1 MLRKILI
8 VLVLVVAVFAVVVA
22 MQPSAFTISR
32 STTIAAAPAEVFPQ
46 INELKNW
53 SAWSPWE
60 KLDPNMRRT
69 FEGPAAG
76 KGAVYKWSGNDQV
89 GEGRM
94 TIVESEPAKEIRI
107 KLDFIKPFES
117 TADTLVGFAPAG
129 PGTTVTWTM
138 KGRNDNFIA
147 KAACLVMGGP
157 ERMIGPDFEKGL
169 AQMKAV
175 IEKGAPGKA
184 KS

>member
-22 MQPSAFTISR
+22 MQPSALTISR
-32 STTIAAAPAEVFPQ
+32 STTIAAAPAEVFLQ
-46 INELKNW
+46 VNEFKNW
-53 SAWSPWE
+53 SA
-60 KLDPNMRRT
+60 
-69 FEGPAAG
+69 
-76 KGAVYKWSGNDQV
+76 
-89 GEGRM
+89 
-94 TIVESEPAKEIRI
+94 
-107 KLDFIKPFES
+107 
-117 TADTLVGFAPAG
+117 DTLLGFAPAG

-157 ERMIGPDFEKGL
+157 DRMIGPDFEKGL

-175 IEKGAPGKA
+175 IEKSAAQA
-184 KS
+184 KEKS